1 MPLPSSRQ
9 RLRIVVTGLAAT
21 YPFGGVFWDYMQYV
35 LGLHRL
41 GHDVLYVED
50 TGKWSYDPVEQTF
63 VGDAKNN
70 AARLDT
76 SLAALDPALR
86 GHWFF
91 RDGAGTA
98 YGRDWN
104 DVKRFV
110 READLFLHISAS
122 CWMRDEYMACKRLA
136 FIDSDPM
143 YTQGSVPGYLAGT
156 AGDDE
161 RDRIEMLRRHDVFF
175 TFAENFGRADC
186 RIPQGVFDWQPTRQ
200 PIVLSCFESSRVPVA
215 SRRRMLT
222 TVASWEPTEKGPVL
236 DGIMYTGKSTEFMRF
251 KHFPRRCALPLE
263 VAMSGPAPY
272 KALRAEG
279 WNVIPAWDVTSD
291 AWLYRSYLAN
301 SLAEWSVA
309 KNAYAAGRTGWFSCR
324 SACYLALGVPVVV
337 QDTGFAHAIPT
348 GEGVLAF
355 QTADEAAAAIE
366 QVASDP
372 ARHSRAAIEIARE
385 YFSSD
390 KILTSLIE
398 RAMADPRRSVEAALP
413 ARDPVLNSDG
423 GLARGV
429 R

>member
-1 MPLPSSRQ
+1 MPLPSSTQ

-70 AARLDT
+70 AARLDA
-76 SLAALDPALR
+76 SLAALEPALR
-86 GHWFF
+86 EHWFF

-98 YGRDWN
+98 YGRDWS

-161 RDRIEMLRRHDVFF
+161 RDRIDMLRRHDVFF

-200 PIVLSCFESSRVPVA
+200 PIVLSCFESSRVPWA
-215 SRRRMLT
+215 SRRKVLT
-222 TVASWEPTEKGPVL
+222 TVASWEPTERGPTFAGVK
-236 DGIMYTGKSTEFMRF
+236 YTGKSTEFLRF
-251 KHFPRRCALPLE
+251 QDLPSRAALPLE

-272 KALRAEG
+272 AMLRGKG
-279 WNVIPAWDVTSD
+279 WHVRDGWEVTGD
-291 AWLYRSYLAN
+291 PWTYRGYLAN
-301 SLAEWSVA
+301 SLGEWSVA

-337 QDTGFAHAIPT
+337 QDTGFGRVIPT

-355 QTADEAAAAIE
+355 DSPDEAVRAIESVAADPERHARAAA
-366 QVASDP
+366 D
-372 ARHSRAAIEIARE
+372 IARE
-385 YFSSD
+385 YFDADRVLSRLVEEAMNRSSSPSHEPV
-390 KILTSLIE
+390 TS
-398 RAMADPRRSVEAALP
+398 AEASA
-413 ARDPVLNSDG
+413 
-423 GLARGV
+423 
-429 R
+429 